1 MDVQDCIKFANE
13 HPVCYMATMD
23 GDQPRVRALLMF
35 FANED
40 GFYFGTLSPKAFMKQ
55 LKANPKVEVCFYN
68 NPPELK
74 DAKQMR
80 ITGEIEFLDDQALVN
95 RIAEERSFLDP
106 LAGRPLKDLWQVFW
120 IQTGEAH
127 FWTLPDVLKEPEL
140 ERIKI

>member
-23 GDQPRVRALLMF
+23 EEQPRVRALLMF
-35 FANED
+35 FANEE
-40 GFYFGTLSPKAFMKQ
+40 GFYFGTLSPKAFTKQ

-68 NPPELK
+68 NPAELK
-74 DAKQMR
+74 DARQMR

-106 LAGRPLKDLWQVFW
+106 LAGRPLKDLWKVFW
-120 IQTGEAH
+120 IPSGEAH